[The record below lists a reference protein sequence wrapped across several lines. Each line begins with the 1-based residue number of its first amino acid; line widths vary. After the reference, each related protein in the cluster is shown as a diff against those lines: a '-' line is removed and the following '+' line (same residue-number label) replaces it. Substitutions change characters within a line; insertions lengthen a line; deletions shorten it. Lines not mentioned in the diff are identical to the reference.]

1 MPLSYRSTVTSSSR
15 PPIWK
20 IMNGLEVNYYENSRK
35 AYFMLIIIVKFEK
48 KLKKK
53 CGIVLFL

>member
-1 MPLSYRSTVTSSSR
+1 MVTSSSR
-15 PPIWK
+15 PHIWK

>member
-1 MPLSYRSTVTSSSR
+1 
-15 PPIWK
+15 
-20 IMNGLEVNYYENSRK
+20 MNGLEVNYYENSRK
-35 AYFMLIIIVKFEK
+35 AYFMLIIIVEFEK